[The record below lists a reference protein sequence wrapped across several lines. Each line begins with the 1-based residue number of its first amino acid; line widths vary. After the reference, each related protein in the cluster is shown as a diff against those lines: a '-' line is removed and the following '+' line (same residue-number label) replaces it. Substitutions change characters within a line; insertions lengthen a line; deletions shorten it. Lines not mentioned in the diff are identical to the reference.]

1 MAPHNIRWGIVATG
15 WIASTFVKDLLM
27 DPKIRG
33 ASDISH
39 TVVAVA
45 SSSSKSRAEEF
56 ISETGIPA
64 PCAAYDTYKDL
75 VDDPDVDVVYVA
87 TPHSHHYQNVMLA
100 FEAGKHVLC
109 EKAFTVNA
117 AQARIL
123 CETAKKKNLFL
134 MEAVWTRYF
143 PLSVQIRELIQ
154 SSTIGEVLRVLADN
168 SFGDDVE
175 EKWGTGHRM
184 VNKDLAGGALLD
196 LGIYSLTWVFQ
207 TLYHT
212 LPREARRPPSKISAH
227 MSLYHLTGADEATSI
242 LLTFPSSTPSNFPR
256 PGESQALAMTHLRV
270 STNVTNGPVQPTI
283 RIQGT
288 KGEIQVFGP
297 AFRPERYRIVPKDEG
312 ETREVDCPF
321 PGDGKGMFWEA
332 DEVARCLRDGKLES
346 DGLPWEESIVIMEV
360 MDEVRRQGG
369 LTYPKSIEST
379 IYPTPL

>member
-1 MAPHNIRWGIVATG
+1 MAPHNVRWGIMATG
-15 WIASTFVKDLLM
+15 WIASVFVEDLLK
-27 DPKIRG
+27 DPNARG
-33 ASDISH
+33 VSDVSH
-39 TVVAVA
+39 TIVAVA
-45 SSSSKSRAEEF
+45 SSSSKSRAEQF
-56 ISETGIPA
+56 ISDTGIPA
-64 PCAAYDTYKDL
+64 PCATYGSYKDL
-75 VDDPDVDVVYVA
+75 VADPNIDVVYVA
-87 TPHSHHYQNVMLA
+87 TPHSHHFQNVMLA

-117 AQARIL
+117 AQAKLL
-123 CETAKKKNLFL
+123 CETAKEKNLFL

-143 PLSVQIRELIQ
+143 PLSVQVRGLIQ
-154 SSTIGEVLRVLADN
+154 DGTIGEVLRVLADN

-175 EKWGTGHRM
+175 EKWGSKHRM
-184 VNKDLAGGALLD
+184 VNMDLAGGALLD

-212 LPREARRPPSKISAH
+212 LPRELRKPPSQISSH

-242 LLTFPSSTPSNFPR
+242 LLTFPTSSPTNLPH
-256 PGESQALAMTHLRV
+256 PGESQAVAMTHLRV
-270 STNVTNGPVQPTI
+270 STNVDEKPVQPSV

-297 AFRPERYRIVPKDEG
+297 AFRPERYRVVLKG
-312 ETREVDCPF
+312 ESEAKEVECQF
-321 PGDGKGMFWEA
+321 PGDGKGMYWEA

-369 LTYPKSIEST
+369 LTYPENIEST
-379 IYPTPL
+379 VYPISL